1 LGLHVA
7 CEPDQ
12 FADLGDLFLEWQLRE
27 LLAHLGFHF
36 AGSFKLCLRRMSSSS
51 ALSILACDIKLFDA
65 GQVFVPPDADGDGNE
80 VFGTENV
87 CRYAFVFYQLSTFFR
102 RTRTQ

>member
-1 LGLHVA
+1 MPLWDVVQQRIV
-7 CEPDQ
+7 D
-12 FADLGDLFLEWQLRE
+12 FSLR
-27 LLAHLGFHF
+27 HQ
-36 AGSFKLCLRRMSSSS
+36 
-51 ALSILACDIKLFDA
+51 LFDA
-65 GQVFVPPDADGDGNE
+65 GQVFVPPDAGGDGNE